1 MKPLTSET
9 LAKAAI
15 IEGYCWE
22 IAALEVANKNTTGAQ
37 YFMGLADSLHA
48 MYEVGYDDEKAPR
61 PQERTGRGR
70 IPEDLRRAILQVE
83 EPLGGHATISSG
95 GVGAGP
101 PAMPEMAQ
109 TTGGGFHAQLQ
120 DNLNRAMQGN

>member
-1 MKPLTSET
+1 MKPLTSDT

-48 MYEVGYDDEKAPR
+48 MYEVGTDDENGTETAG
-61 PQERTGRGR
+61 TGRFWPHTR
-70 IPEDLRRAILQVE
+70 
-83 EPLGGHATISSG
+83 
-95 GVGAGP
+95 
-101 PAMPEMAQ
+101 
-109 TTGGGFHAQLQ
+109 
-120 DNLNRAMQGN
+120 

>member
-22 IAALEVANKNTTGAQ
+22 IAAHEVANKNTTGAQ

-48 MYEVGYDDEKAPR
+48 MYELGHDGEEAPSLT
-61 PQERTGRGR
+61 EAL
-70 IPEDLRRAILQVE
+70 DVE
-83 EPLGGHATISSG
+83 IRLPTYEQMTALASRQ
-95 GVGAGP
+95 P
-101 PAMPEMAQ
+101 PAMPQPVSGVAI
-109 TTGGGFHAQLQ
+109 Q
-120 DNLNRAMQGN
+120 DRLA

>member
-1 MKPLTSET
+1 MKPLTSDT

-15 IEGYCWE
+15 IDGYCWE

-61 PQERTGRGR
+61 PPERAGLGR
-70 IPEDLRRAILQVE
+70 IPEGLRRAMLQLE
-83 EPLGGHATISSG
+83 EATPGIPIMSGAPQTGAGSG
-95 GVGAGP
+95 GTASQ
-101 PAMPEMAQ
+101 A
-109 TTGGGFHAQLQ
+109 
-120 DNLNRAMQGN
+120 